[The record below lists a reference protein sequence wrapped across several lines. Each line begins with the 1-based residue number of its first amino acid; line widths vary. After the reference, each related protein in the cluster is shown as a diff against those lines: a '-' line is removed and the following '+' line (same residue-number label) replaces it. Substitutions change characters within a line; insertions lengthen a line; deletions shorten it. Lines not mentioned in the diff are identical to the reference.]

1 MSIVNNSDKTVIN
14 FEESIQ
20 KLKPVTWIYN
30 GDVDNIR
37 HIGYI
42 AEEVYEVD
50 DLKYLVVL
58 DDEDKPLALKY
69 DLISIYTVEV
79 IKILS
84 KKIDALEARVKE
96 LEDKQ

>member
-1 MSIVNNSDKTVIN
+1 MSITNNSDKTVIN
-14 FEESIQ
+14 FEESIH

-30 GDVDNIR
+30 GDPDNVR

-58 DDEDKPLALKY
+58 DEDNQPLALRY
-69 DLISIYTVEV
+69 ELVSIYAVEA
-79 IKILS
+79 IKGLYNKINILEQ
-84 KKIDALEARVKE
+84 KINQLENK
-96 LEDKQ
+96 